1 MRDLNQQIVYVPVEK
16 LLHISIV
23 SQIMYFVNI
32 A

>member
-16 LLHISIV
+16 LLYISIV

>member
-16 LLHISIV
+16 LLYISIV
-23 SQIMYFVNI
+23 SQIMHFVNI